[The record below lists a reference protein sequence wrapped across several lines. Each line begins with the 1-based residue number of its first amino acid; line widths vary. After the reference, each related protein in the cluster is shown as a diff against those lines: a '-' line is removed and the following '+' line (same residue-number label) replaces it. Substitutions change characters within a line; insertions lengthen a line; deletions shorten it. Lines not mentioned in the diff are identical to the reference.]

1 MRFWRLST
9 TPPSPSA
16 WASST
21 HFDYIQGRVLKIEFD
36 GDNIDPRLYDR
47 DNGHGAALR
56 AVGTVRAAATRAA

>member
-1 MRFWRLST
+1 M
-9 TPPSPSA
+9 
-16 WASST
+16 
-21 HFDYIQGRVLKIEFD
+21 LKIEFD